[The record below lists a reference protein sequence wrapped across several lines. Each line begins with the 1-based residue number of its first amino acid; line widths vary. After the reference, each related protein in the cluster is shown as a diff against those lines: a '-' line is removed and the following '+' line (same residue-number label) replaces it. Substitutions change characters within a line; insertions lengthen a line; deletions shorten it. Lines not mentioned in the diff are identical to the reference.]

1 MLRGQVS
8 THRFSL
14 CPPTRHS
21 CLVISCIRENCHR
34 LCREC
39 DKVFHKSSSKRSHIR
54 LCVPSTGEEGLLSLL
69 ESRLQSCVSPL
80 TLHVL
85 PRAASNAP
93 QTIVACLFRDAFSAC
108 LLSSIGSIVAETL
121 VRILFTPRSLTPLT
135 CHALCRDLM
144 RSVTSMRLQPSRC

>member
-1 MLRGQVS
+1 MLRRQVS
-8 THRFSL
+8 AELFSL
-14 CPPTRHS
+14 CSPTRH
-21 CLVISCIRENCHR
+21 CRLVISCIRENCHR

-54 LCVPSTGEEGLLSLL
+54 LCIPSTGEEDLLSLL

-93 QTIVACLFRDAFSAC
+93 QTIVACLFRDAVSAC

-121 VRILFTPRSLTPLT
+121 VRILFTARSLTPLT
-135 CHALCRDLM
+135 CHALR
-144 RSVTSMRLQPSRC
+144 VETRCEV